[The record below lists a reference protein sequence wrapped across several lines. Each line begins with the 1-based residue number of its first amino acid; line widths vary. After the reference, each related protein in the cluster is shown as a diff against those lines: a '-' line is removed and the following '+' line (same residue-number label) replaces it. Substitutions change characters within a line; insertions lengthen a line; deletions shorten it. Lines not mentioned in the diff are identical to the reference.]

1 MKGVMIALTQLNDER
16 VKWNARINVEALN
29 TVVVFI
35 QRNALVLLT
44 KINNCVRLCI
54 LNAA

>member
-16 VKWNARINVEALN
+16 VKWIARINAEALN